1 MAWWNDRIRRFRA
14 KPDKKIVDGQAV
26 TAPHLNWE
34 DIRGLSIGGRAAPV
48 TDAQEINRVS
58 ELMLRKFPQ
67 ILRSHWPAKKAS
79 F

>member
-58 ELMLRKFPQ
+58 ELMLRVHK
-67 ILRSHWPAKKAS
+67 SCGTHWPAKKAS